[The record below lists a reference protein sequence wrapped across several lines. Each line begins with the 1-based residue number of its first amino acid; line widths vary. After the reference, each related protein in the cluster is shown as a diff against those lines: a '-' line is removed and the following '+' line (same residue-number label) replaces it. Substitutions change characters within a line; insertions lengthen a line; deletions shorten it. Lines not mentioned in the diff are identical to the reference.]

1 MSATTRKAYAF
12 WWKDLD
18 RWMVPAQ
25 SHDGKLQD
33 GWNLVRIAEVAQQVT
48 TKVKVVPD
56 QEYKLA
62 GVRLYGNGMFHR
74 ETVKGSESSAIY
86 LMPLLPGAFVYN
98 RLFAWKETFAVVP
111 NELDGCLVSNEF
123 PQFLVNGEHL
133 LAQYLLLFCLCS
145 STVNAVLRASI
156 GSSAVSRNRFK
167 EEAFLDFWIP
177 LPPLAFQQS
186 IVDQWKQ
193 AQTEITAA
201 FTQAEQQEK
210 GIAEHIYTVLGIPKP
225 VETGPPPKYMALQW
239 KDLERWSYNF
249 LVRSRQG
256 LLGFHKS
263 SYPIVPL
270 SDCLEE
276 TTNGYC
282 IKPVAGPTPHKM
294 LKLNALAPSGLDLTK
309 SKFISVPDKIAKRF
323 SLRKGDLLIC
333 RSVGSYDHVA
343 KCALVEEDKPDT
355 LFPDIIIRARFKPTV
370 LPRFVREVMLTPL
383 GRSHFLS
390 NARTA
395 VGMWKIGA
403 EDIRNFPLPLPPLD
417 VQKEIV
423 GQVAEKR
430 DEIARLRESAERKAR
445 ESKAEIEAMILGT
458 KKL

>member
-1 MSATTRKAYAF
+1 MTVSAQTFPKAFAVWF
-12 WWKDLD
+12 HELD
-18 RWMVPAQ
+18 RWDP
-25 SHDGKLQD
+25 SSFHDIAWHWPRHIMQPIGSVLKPRKEKVDRNVHEFSDLQPITIHFD
-33 GWNLVRIAEVAQQVT
+33 GSVDKRKVDVNREYTMDLCFARPGDIVVA
-48 TKVKVVPD
+48 KIDLK
-56 QEYKLA
+56 
-62 GVRLYGNGMFHR
+62 NG
-74 ETVKGSESSAIY
+74 
-86 LMPLLPGAFVYN
+86 
-98 RLFAWKETFAVVP
+98 AVCIVP
-111 NELDGCLVSNEF
+111 NEWDNAVVTGHFAVYEPNRSRLVPE
-123 PQFLVNGEHL
+123 
-133 LAQYLLLFCLCS
+133 YLLLVIQTSFYKAHLW
-145 STVNAVLRASI
+145 
-156 GSSAVSRNRFK
+156 RNKVGAEGRK
-167 EEAFLDFWIP
+167 EVKLNFFEAERIP
-177 LPPLAFQQS
+177 LPPIPVQQS
-186 IVDQWKQ
+186 VVDRWKQ
-193 AQTEITAA
+193 AQAEIAAA

-210 GIAEHIYTVLGIPKP
+210 GIAKHIYKALGVPKP
-225 VETGPPPKYMALQW
+225 VENGPPPKYMALQW

-263 SYPIVPL
+263 SFPIVPL

-309 SKFISVPDKIAKRF
+309 SKYISVPDRIAERF

-370 LPRFVREVMLTPL
+370 LPQYVREVMLTPL

-423 GQVAEKR
+423 RQIAEKR
-430 DEIARLRESAERKAR
+430 DEIARTREAAERKAR
-445 ESKAEIEAMILGT
+445 ESKAEIEAMILG
-458 KKL
+458 KEM